1 MHSKMSLL
9 STSEDFFSKSLR
21 IREYLVKASPNIKDF
36 KYDFAGNLVE
46 LSSVRLKRISSSINP
61 NLMTSNS
68 ELKKIELD
76 LDKAINGIY
85 EPEINSDKAI
95 PMIRGQGDAKTL
107 MCQIYWLRGVSGD
120 DKYFPE
126 TERFL
131 EKKYP
136 NAQYDNYNIARICS
150 MRASLYQKSKN
161 IEQEKAFTSKAINY
175 LSSCIKNTSGL
186 TRLEEAK
193 NDPVFKN
200 VPDIVNYLE
209 TSKRSVPE

>member
-1 MHSKMSLL
+1 
-9 STSEDFFSKSLR
+9 
-21 IREYLVKASPNIKDF
+21 
-36 KYDFAGNLVE
+36 
-46 LSSVRLKRISSSINP
+46 
-61 NLMTSNS
+61 
-68 ELKKIELD
+68 
-76 LDKAINGIY
+76 
-85 EPEINSDKAI
+85 
-95 PMIRGQGDAKTL
+95 

-186 TRLEEAK
+186 TRLEEAR

-200 VPDIVNYLE
+200 VPEIINYLE
-209 TSKRSVPE
+209 TFKRSSPE